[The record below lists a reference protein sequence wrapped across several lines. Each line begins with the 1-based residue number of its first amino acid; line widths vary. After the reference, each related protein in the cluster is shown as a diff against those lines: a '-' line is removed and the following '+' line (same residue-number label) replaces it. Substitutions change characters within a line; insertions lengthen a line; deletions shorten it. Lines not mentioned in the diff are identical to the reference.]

1 MINVLVTGVGGRSV
15 GFHIMRSLLL
25 YPRRFK
31 VFVTDMSPDSA
42 GLYFDPAVRGTVIPS
57 CSSPDYMDSINKVCN
72 ENSIDIVIP
81 GSEPELFKLS
91 DKRES
96 VTTKLLINPKHVID
110 KCRDK
115 TLQYLWLLNEGY
127 KPPLSATATKVSFLI
142 EKCGFPIVVKPIHN
156 TGGSRNVK
164 LLLDWDELNS
174 YLSEDWNSDMMFQ
187 EYVGTPDKE
196 YTAAVMLDRNGKVI
210 DSIIM
215 HRILSDVS
223 LQEQRGDYA
232 ISTGY
237 SQVKVVRD
245 VAMSRPLER
254 LCTTMGMAGPAN
266 IQYRIDK
273 NGDMRIFEIHPRFSG
288 TVYMRAT
295 CDFNDPALLVLNFV
309 NGEEFERGNYKY
321 NIKLLKFFDHVMVPE
336 YE

>member
-25 YPRRFK
+25 YPRRINI
-31 VFVTDMSPDSA
+31 FVTDMSPNAA
-42 GLYFDPAVRGTVIPS
+42 GLYFDPSVKGFVLPS
-57 CSSPDYMDSINKVCN
+57 CESPDYVDSINKLCDKY
-72 ENSIDIVIP
+72 SIDIIIP

-91 DKRES
+91 DERDN
-96 VTTKLLINPKHVID
+96 VITKLLINPKHVVD
-110 KCRDK
+110 RCKDK

-127 KPPLSATATKVSFLI
+127 KPPLSATATKVGFLTSRV
-142 EKCGFPIVVKPIHN
+142 GYPIVAKPIKN
-156 TGGSRNVK
+156 TGGSRGVK
-164 LLLDWDELNS
+164 LILNGAELYTYCEKNGHNNT
-174 YLSEDWNSDMMFQ
+174 LFQ
-187 EYVGTPDKE
+187 EYVGAPDTE
-196 YTAAVMLDRNGKVI
+196 YTAAVMLDRDGAVI

-215 HRILSDVS
+215 HRILSDIS
-223 LQEQRGDYA
+223 LQEQRGDFA

-237 SQVKVVRD
+237 SQVKVIRD
-245 VAMSRPLER
+245 TAMSRQLER
-254 LCTTMGMAGPAN
+254 LCTTMEMAGPAN
-266 IQYRIDK
+266 IQYRVDK

-295 CDFNDPALLVLNFV
+295 CGFNDPAILVFNFLLGDTYGRN
-309 NGEEFERGNYKY
+309 NYKY